1 MDALNKIKR
10 YVYFIGIDIS
20 KETLDIA
27 VMVQGSILVHNTI
40 PNEPKAIKDHI
51 LHLKASLKFTI
62 RNTVVGMENT
72 GIYGN
77 HLINKLKTLKIDTVV
92 DPPLRIKNSS
102 GLIRGKTDK
111 KDAERIALYLYKS
124 RDILRLRI
132 PRRPII
138 EQLAGLSTLRKRLQ
152 CLHIAIRVP
161 LKENTGFVKKGLI
174 EQNNRLCS
182 RSLDALRLDIKDVE
196 DSIEATW
203 KADEE
208 TNRLM
213 TLMLSV
219 PCVGPVVALEILICT
234 NEFKSIRT
242 IRQFASYAG
251 VAPFPYKSGNTIR
264 KKTRVSKIANK
275 KMKALLHNSAVLAK
289 KFIPDIKAYY
299 HHKTDIEGKHKMSV
313 LNAIRLKIAARV
325 FSCIKNNRLYETIH
339 EYKPAK
345 DLAPPI

>member
-1 MDALNKIKR
+1 MDTLNKTKS

-27 VMVQGSILVHNTI
+27 VMVRRSILVHNTI
-40 PNEPKAIKDHI
+40 SNEPKAIKDHMVN
-51 LHLKASLKFTI
+51 LKASLKFTT
-62 RNTVVGMENT
+62 RNAVVGMEDT

-92 DPPLRIKNSS
+92 DSPLRVKNSL

-124 RDILRLRI
+124 RDILRLRV
-132 PRRPII
+132 PKRPII

-152 CLHIAIRVP
+152 SLHIAMRVP

-182 RSLDALRLDIKDVE
+182 RSIDALRLDIQDVE

-213 TLMLSV
+213 TLIQSV

-234 NEFKSIRT
+234 NEFKNVRT
-242 IRQFASYAG
+242 IKQFASYAG
-251 VAPFPYKSGNTIR
+251 VAPFPYKSGTTVS
-264 KKTRVSKIANK
+264 KKTRTSKIANK
-275 KMKALLHNSAVLAK
+275 KMKALLHCSAVLAK
-289 KFIPDIKAYY
+289 RFIPDIKAYY
-299 HHKTDIEGKHKMSV
+299 HRKMDIEGKHKMSV

-325 FSCIKNNRLYETIH
+325 YSCVKNNRLYEKKH
-339 EYKPAK
+339 EYRPTT
-345 DLAPPI
+345 DLDLPT